1 MDKNKI
7 ITIIVAIIWV
17 VVVFLKR
24 FEVINLTQYRVILL
38 ILVAFY
44 AIIYYR
50 IRIFKKK

>member
-7 ITIIVAIIWV
+7 VTIIVAIIWI

-24 FEVINLTQYRVILL
+24 FQVINLTQYRIILL

-50 IRIFKKK
+50 IRLFKKK